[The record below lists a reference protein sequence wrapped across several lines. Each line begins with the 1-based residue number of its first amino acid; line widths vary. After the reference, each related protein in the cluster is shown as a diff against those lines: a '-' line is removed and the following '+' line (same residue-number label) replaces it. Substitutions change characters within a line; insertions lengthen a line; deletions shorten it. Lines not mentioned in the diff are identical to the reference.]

1 MVELPFLE
9 VFKRSVDVALWD
21 SSLGMGLSRSG
32 GWWDLMISKVFSNL
46 NDSDSMIMPGQ
57 A

>member
-32 GWWDLMISKVFSNL
+32 GRWDLMISKVFSNL
-46 NDSDSMIMPGQ
+46 NDSDSTIMPGQ